1 MAGKVGEV
9 RSTTDGYGFTL
20 SDQRGGTLLLLSY
33 ETREAAIE
41 ARKKVAEA
49 FASAIRARV
58 AIRIPR
64 IAIILLIAMEIWF
77 AWSELFWP
85 IIRHGLT
92 GQPAR

>member
-20 SDQRGGTLLLLSY
+20 SDNRGGTLLMLSY

-41 ARKKVAEA
+41 ARNKVAEA

-58 AIRIPR
+58 AIRVPR
-64 IAIILLIAMEIWF
+64 IAIILLIAIVIWF
-77 AWSELFWP
+77 AWSELFLP
-85 IIRHGLT
+85 IFLHGLT
-92 GQPAR
+92 GQPPR